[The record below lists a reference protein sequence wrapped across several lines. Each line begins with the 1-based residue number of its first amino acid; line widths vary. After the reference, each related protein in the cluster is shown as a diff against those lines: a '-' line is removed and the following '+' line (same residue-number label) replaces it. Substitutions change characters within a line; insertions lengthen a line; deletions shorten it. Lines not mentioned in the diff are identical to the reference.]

1 MLKQPMAI
9 LAFEKIHASL
19 TALFV
24 LREDLF
30 FGLAS
35 VLVTGNKTLA
45 GIKVTKRAKNIEYAI
60 RDVIAHTEQLVKN
73 GKKIY
78 YLNIG
83 DPAAFDFKTPQNV
96 KDALCKAV
104 EQDDN
109 YYSPSEGR
117 VDLREAI
124 VRKEKRVNNVD
135 ISAENVLITEGISE
149 GIQMILAALVEKG
162 DEILF
167 PGPTYPPYISYTK
180 FFDGTPV
187 AYETIEEE
195 EWRPNLDD
203 LRSKISPKTRAI
215 VITNPNNPTGSV
227 YGKKTIQEMLDIAGE
242 HDLLVL
248 SDEIYDQLTYEK
260 EFVST
265 ANLSKDVPVVG
276 LNGFSKVYQMTG
288 WRLGYMYFKGEGK
301 QLDALKLGVE
311 KQCRIRLCANTPV
324 QIAGAAALDGPQD
337 FVKDI
342 VDRLK
347 QRRDFAWKRLNEIEG
362 ISTTK
367 PEGAFYIFPKI
378 HEVGSRWKTDME
390 FVVELLKETGVL
402 IVNGSGFDPV
412 YGKGH
417 ARVVFLPPI
426 EELDEAFN
434 ALERFMKKKQKKEA
448 HGRVGY
454 S

>member
-1 MLKQPMAI
+1 
-9 LAFEKIHASL
+9 LA
-19 TALFV
+19 
-24 LREDLF
+24 R
-30 FGLAS
+30 
-35 VLVTGNKTLA
+35 
-45 GIKVTKRAKNIEYAI
+45 IKVTSRTKNIEYAI

-117 VDLREAI
+117 ADLREAI

-135 ISAENVLITEGISE
+135 ISADNVLITEGISE

-187 AYETIEEE
+187 AYETIEKEG
-195 EWRPNLDD
+195 WQPNLDD

-227 YGKKTIQEMLDIAGE
+227 YGKKIIQEMVDIAGE

-248 SDEIYDQLTYEK
+248 SDEIYDQITYNK

-265 ANLSKDVPVVG
+265 ACLSKDVPVVG

-324 QIAGAAALDGPQD
+324 QIAGVVALDGPHD

-347 QRRDFAWKRLNEIEG
+347 QRRDFAYKRLNEIEG

-412 YGKGH
+412 YGKDH
-417 ARVVFLPPI
+417 ARIVFLPPI

-434 ALERFMKKKQKKEA
+434 ALEQFMKKK
-448 HGRVGY
+448 
-454 S
+454 

>member
-1 MLKQPMAI
+1 MIP
-9 LAFEKIHASL
+9 
-19 TALFV
+19 
-24 LREDLF
+24 
-30 FGLAS
+30 
-35 VLVTGNKTLA
+35 
-45 GIKVTKRAKNIEYAI
+45 Y
-60 RDVIAHTEQLVKN
+60 TEQLVKN
-73 GKKIY
+73 GQKIY

-96 KDALCKAV
+96 KDALSKAI

-109 YYSPSEGR
+109 YYSPSEGSA
-117 VDLREAI
+117 DLREAI
-124 VRKEKRVNNVD
+124 VRKEKKVNNVD
-135 ISAENVLITEGISE
+135 ISADNVLITEGISE
-149 GIQMILAALVEKG
+149 GIQMILGALVERG

-167 PGPTYPPYISYTK
+167 PGPTYPPYISYTR

-195 EWRPNLDD
+195 GWQPNLDD
-203 LRSKISPKTRAI
+203 LRSKISEKTRAL
-215 VITNPNNPTGSV
+215 VIINPNNPTGAV
-227 YGKKTIQEMLDIAGE
+227 YDRKMIQEMLDIAGE
-242 HDLLVL
+242 HGLLVI
-248 SDEIYDQLTYEK
+248 SDEIYDQITYEK

-265 ANLSKDVPVVG
+265 AYLSKDVPVVG

-301 QLDALKLGVE
+301 QLDELKQAVE
-311 KQCRIRLCANTPV
+311 KECRIRICANTPV
-324 QIAGAAALDGPQD
+324 QIAGAAALNGPQD
-337 FVKDI
+337 CVKDI

-378 HEVGSRWKTDME
+378 HEVGTRWKTDME

-417 ARVVFLPPI
+417 ARAVFLPPI

-434 ALERFMKKKQKKEA
+434 ALEQFMKKRKKP
-448 HGRVGY
+448 
-454 S
+454 